1 MFIDTFPKRMHF
13 PTGTWKIVKV
23 AVLCCIVY
31 CLHISFHGSF
41 VHIFCLG
48 LIFSHQQGLRC
59 SLLVRHPG
67 LCVSVLLCQV
77 YSYDL
82 CQRVM
87 SFIHSTTPQY
97 KIYCSTFNPTSYF
110 LATFSI
116 LSFFLKVN
124 HFSMANR
131 NVCRL
136 FFYIR
141 CLMQPSSTIS
151 SGEIF
156 KYQNSQVVYFPVLS

>member
-1 MFIDTFPKRMHF
+1 MLYVSWLRKLLVCGVKMFIDTFPKRMHF

-116 LSFFLKVN
+116 LSFFSK
-124 HFSMANR
+124 
-131 NVCRL
+131 
-136 FFYIR
+136 
-141 CLMQPSSTIS
+141 STILVWWTETS
-151 SGEIF
+151 VAF
-156 KYQNSQVVYFPVLS
+156 FLY